1 MFIWIRRDMS
11 KKIMILAGEASGD
24 LQGAHLAHMVRR
36 FYPDVVFTGVGG
48 PRMREQGVS
57 LMDESS
63 AWGIIGPWHA
73 IRKLP
78 FLLDLVKRLKKAIAS
93 ERPDLLV
100 LIDSPAINMR
110 MALFARE
117 QGVKTLYFFPP
128 SAWYPSIDRVKK
140 IASVSNYI
148 IPAFSYS
155 VETYH
160 RAGIE
165 VNYYGHPLID
175 MIDDSRDRGEVCAAL
190 NLSVEKQYIAIMPG
204 SREQEVSSLMP
215 VLVDTMRRFS
225 KERPGVEFLL
235 PVATSPLRKLIE
247 GYVKSREGQTLPV
260 HLFDGRSHELM
271 KVSRLILM
279 ASGSASLE
287 AAIFGTPMMI
297 LYKLAWP
304 DWCIGKLFIKVP
316 FIALPNLIVQ
326 RKVVPELIQLEV
338 NGPDLVRIGLTLFD
352 DTPERQRT
360 IEDLKEVK
368 NLLGEPGVLERI
380 GKFVAHVCEK
390 DGKAS
395 LLEEMPDNI

>member
-1 MFIWIRRDMS
+1 MS

-24 LQGAHLAHMVRR
+24 LQGAHLARMVRS
-36 FYPDVVFTGVGG
+36 FNPDIIFTGVGG
-48 PRMREQGVS
+48 PCMREQGVE

-78 FLLDLVKRLKKAIAS
+78 FLLNLVKRLKNAIIK
-93 ERPDLLV
+93 ERPDLLI

-110 MALFARE
+110 MARFARE

-128 SAWYPSIDRVKK
+128 SAWYPSVERVQK
-140 IASVSNYI
+140 IARVSDYI

-155 VETYH
+155 VTTYE

-165 VNYYGHPLID
+165 VNYFGHPLID
-175 MIDDSRDRGEVCAAL
+175 MIDTGRDHDTSLARLG
-190 NLSVEKQYIAIMPG
+190 LSSDGRYIAVLPG
-204 SREQEVSSLMP
+204 SREQEVTSLMP
-215 VLVDTMRRFS
+215 VLVESMRRL
-225 KERPGVEFLL
+225 KEERPGVEFLL
-235 PVATSPLRKLIE
+235 PVAAGPLRRCIE
-247 GYVKSREGQTLPV
+247 ASLKPRRGDRLPV
-260 HLFDGRSHELM
+260 HLYDGLSHDIM
-271 KVSRLILM
+271 KVSRLVLM

-287 AAIFGTPMMI
+287 AAIFGIPMMI

-304 DWCIGKLFIKVP
+304 DWCLGKLFIKVP

-326 RKVVPELIQLEV
+326 RRVVPELIQMDA
-338 NGPDLVRIGLTLFD
+338 NATRIVSEALPLFD
-352 DTPERQRT
+352 DAPPRRQM

-390 DGKAS
+390 DGKAT
-395 LLEEMPDNI
+395 LVEEAPHKV

>member
-1 MFIWIRRDMS
+1 MP

-24 LQGAHLAHMVRR
+24 LQGAHLTQMVRR
-36 FYPDVVFTGVGG
+36 FNPDFTFTGVGG
-48 PRMREQGVS
+48 PLMREQGVE

-78 FLLDLVKRLKKAIAS
+78 FLLGLVERLKKAIVK

-110 MALFARE
+110 MARFARE
-117 QGVKTLYFFPP
+117 RGIRTLYFFPP
-128 SAWYPSIDRVKK
+128 SAWYPSVERVRK
-140 IASVSNYI
+140 IACVSDYI

-155 VETYH
+155 VQTYL

-165 VNYYGHPLID
+165 VNYFGHPLID
-175 MIDDSRDRGEVCAAL
+175 MIDTGQGMDGSLARLG
-190 NLSVEKQYIAIMPG
+190 LSEDVPYIGIFPG
-204 SREQEVSSLMP
+204 SREQEVTSLMP
-215 VLVDTMRRFS
+215 VLVDTMHRLR
-225 KERPGVEFLL
+225 EARPGVEFLL
-235 PVATSPLRKLIE
+235 PVAARPLRRCIE
-247 GYVKSREGQTLPV
+247 ASLNSRRGDRLPV
-260 HLFDGRSHELM
+260 HLYDGLSHEVM

-287 AAIFGTPMMI
+287 AAIFGIPMMI

-326 RKVVPELIQLEV
+326 RKVVPELIQMDA
-338 NGPDLVRIGLTLFD
+338 NATRIVHEALPLFD
-352 DTPERQRT
+352 DAPERRKM

-368 NLLGEPGVLERI
+368 NLLGTPGVLERI
-380 GKFVAHVCEK
+380 GQFVAHVGEK
-390 DGKAS
+390 DGKATMG
-395 LLEEMPDNI
+395 EEAPRKI